1 MIEQIKQTEYNVVL
15 DNCTIKIGGTGE
27 GFIPNVFEAKW
38 NGEAWFN
45 LYSPDPVGI
54 EKPSFDGN
62 IIGLELKDRI
72 HRYYIDQNKL
82 EHEIELFSRPAD
94 DLVIFNIDFS
104 EGIRFRKQLTI
115 YEDWLYEQ
123 SINPDNPNNLSWEQY
138 QQAVNRPEN
147 VVGSYAIYYA
157 KTNNRYKNGKF
168 GHLYFPYFVD
178 RNGERYRV
186 KDFIIENKQATIALP
201 PDAKYP
207 IILDPTL
214 GNSVQGAS
222 NWGYN
227 NIKDT
232 IWDVTDG
239 TGGTINTYYC
249 QLESVAENTDVK
261 IGVYNCEQVAY
272 DPDGQALVEQALIVD
287 VEVGENSVAG
297 GSTNLVANTYYNVAW
312 IPESSDTDVYY
323 DSDGNCG
330 YYRTGQ
336 VYAEQLD
343 NPWGE
348 GPTIHNR
355 HLSMWVDYGG
365 GGGGVA
371 PTGTLFGPFGGPFRG
386 VL

>member
-1 MIEQIKQTEYNVVL
+1 MIEQVEQTEYDTILNE
-15 DNCTIKIGGTGE
+15 CRIKIGGTGE
-27 GFIPNVFEAKW
+27 DFIPTIFETKW
-38 NGEAWFN
+38 NGEVWFN

-54 EKPSFDGN
+54 EKPTFDGEV
-62 IIGLELKDRI
+62 IRLELKDRI
-72 HRYYIDQNKL
+72 HKYYIDQNRL
-82 EHEIELFSRPAD
+82 EHEIELFSRPSD

-123 SINPDNPNNLSWEQY
+123 SINPDNQNNLSWEQY

-147 VVGSYAIYYA
+147 VIGSYAIYYA

-186 KDFIIENKQATIALP
+186 KDFIIENKQALIVLP

-227 NIKDT
+227 NIRDT

-239 TGGTINTYYC
+239 SGGGINAYYC
-249 QLESVAENTDVK
+249 ILESVTESTDCK
-261 IGVYNCEQVAY
+261 MGVYNCSQVDY
-272 DPDGQALVEQALIVD
+272 KPDDVALVEQALIQNVS
-287 VEVGENSVAG
+287 VGENSVAG
-297 GSTNLVANTYYNVAW
+297 SATNLAASTYYNVAW
-312 IPESSDTDVYY
+312 IPEDSGNDVYY

-330 YYRTGQ
+330 YYRSGIT
-336 VYAEQLD
+336 YADDMPANWES
-343 NPWGE
+343 GS
-348 GPTIHNR
+348 TIHNR
-355 HLSMWVDYGG
+355 HYTIWVDYGG

-371 PTGTLFGPFGGPFRG
+371 PTGTFFGPFGGPLRG
-386 VL
+386 VI